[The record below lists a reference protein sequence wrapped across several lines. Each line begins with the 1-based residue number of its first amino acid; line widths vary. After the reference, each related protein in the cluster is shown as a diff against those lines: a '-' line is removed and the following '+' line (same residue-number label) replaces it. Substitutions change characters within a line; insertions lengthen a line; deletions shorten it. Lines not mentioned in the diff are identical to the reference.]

1 MLWAAG
7 RFSAVS
13 TCWPPSSAALG
24 LPPRPARVT
33 AFLPAAHAWAGRVVS
48 AGASQSMRPQ
58 CHRFPSRQLCPRALG
73 TSSHDSRGVSP
84 WLRRVRDHR
93 ASLFESH
100 VSESGVSSVCF
111 QDVQVPVC
119 PLCNSPVPVRK
130 GELADAVVGAH
141 MDGGCKSRPRRDEKV
156 RLGSGGRF
164 LRGGGGPLSPPC
176 RLAFIVAAHGEPR
189 TRGSGAP
196 GSGERPGSFR

>member
-1 MLWAAG
+1 MEFPDLG
-7 RFSAVS
+7 KHCSEE
-13 TCWPPSSAALG
+13 TCRQLD
-24 LPPRPARVT
+24 
-33 AFLPAAHAWAGRVVS
+33 FLPLRCDACKQDFCKDHFACAAHN
-48 AGASQSMRPQ
+48 
-58 CHRFPSRQLCPRALG
+58 CPLAYKK
-73 TSSHDSRGVSP
+73 
-84 WLRRVRDHR
+84 
-93 ASLFESH
+93 
-100 VSESGVSSVCF
+100 
-111 QDVQVPVC
+111 DVQVPVC